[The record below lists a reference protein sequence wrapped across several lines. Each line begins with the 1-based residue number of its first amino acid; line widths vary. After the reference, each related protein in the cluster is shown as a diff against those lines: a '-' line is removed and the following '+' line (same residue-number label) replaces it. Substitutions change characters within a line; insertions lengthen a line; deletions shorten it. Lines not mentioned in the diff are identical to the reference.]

1 MNTSS
6 LRTGVAALLVLL
18 CASAGGQQ
26 EPRAELQ
33 SFQSNDGY
41 DEARFGGQDV
51 TIKTRQGE
59 KTLHVSFSKLRV
71 AQTEKMAEIRLPGT
85 GLALLQHAAGTAK
98 FVAGREKFAPLE
110 GEWLRLPLPAQFSLG
125 TDNDSITLDL
135 IVIEERGR

>member
-41 DEARFGGQDV
+41 DEA
-51 TIKTRQGE
+51 
-59 KTLHVSFSKLRV
+59 
-71 AQTEKMAEIRLPGT
+71 
-85 GLALLQHAAGTAK
+85 ALLQHAAGTAK